1 MLKVVLVE
9 DEPLVRQGLALA
21 VDWASMGC
29 VVAGEAGDGE
39 EGCRVIRETRPDFV
53 LADVR
58 MPKMDG
64 IAMIARLREE
74 GCTAE
79 FVILTAYSDFEYA
92 HSALKLGVTDYLLK
106 PFEDDSEL
114 EAAVDKIRRR
124 LAERV
129 GRAADDPGL
138 FRFDL
143 DKGAKSKYVE
153 DAVDYIRHNYAERI
167 TINSCAATIS
177 LSEGYLSRLFRKET
191 GYTFNAYLA
200 AYRIHVAMRLLR
212 DHHMKVYEVAPQVG
226 YTDTAYFSTQ
236 FKKAVGISPSE
247 YQDRC
252 E

>member
-29 VVAGEAGDGE
+29 VVVGEAEDGE
-39 EGCRVIRETRPDFV
+39 EGCRVARKTDPD
-53 LADVR
+53 LILTDVR
-58 MPKMDG
+58 MPRMDG
-64 IAMIARLREE
+64 ISMIARLRQE
-74 GCTAE
+74 GCRAE
-79 FVILTAYSDFEYA
+79 FIILTAYSDFEYA

-114 EAAVDKIRRR
+114 EAAVEKIRQR
-124 LAERV
+124 LAQ
-129 GRAADDPGL
+129 RAQPAAGGGL

-153 DAVDYIRHNYAERI
+153 EAVDYIRQNYAQRI
-167 TINSCAATIS
+167 TISSCAEAVS

-212 DHHMKVYEVAPQVG
+212 DHHMKVYEVAPLVG
-226 YTDTAYFSTQ
+226 YADTAYFSTL